1 MKTNWMELLAQHEAQ
16 TAQMARGLYE
26 AITGAET
33 LGEIVPKEEMGDRVF
48 VMSAHTRLMDQQ
60 NEVRERGL
68 DYGDLLGEVMA
79 FKAIA
84 EQIMAEE
91 AALCLRY

>member
-16 TAQMARGLYE
+16 TTQMARGLYE
-26 AITGAET
+26 LITGAET
-33 LGEIVPKEEMGDRVF
+33 LDEIVDLPGYDL
-48 VMSAHTRLMDQQ
+48 VMAGHRQLLNRQ

-68 DYGDLLGEVMA
+68 ERSDLLGEVMA

-84 EQIMAEE
+84 DQIIAEE
-91 AALCLRY
+91 NMLCSRH

>member
-1 MKTNWMELLAQHEAQ
+1 MKTNWMELLAQHEAH

-26 AITGAET
+26 VITGAET
-33 LGEIVPKEEMGDRVF
+33 LDEIVAIPGYDMPIAGHRK
-48 VMSAHTRLMDQQ
+48 LLDQQ

-68 DYGDLLGEVMA
+68 DYGNLLGEVMA

-84 EQIMAEE
+84 DEIMAENVL
-91 AALCLRY
+91 LCRLY